1 MCYSYLPTLSCFS
14 AICEH
19 FPKFNE
25 LQEGLYV
32 LKLEK
37 KQRVILSGAE
47 KGSTVTFS
55 VKKEQ
60 S

>member
-1 MCYSYLPTLSCFS
+1 M
-14 AICEH
+14 CEH

-32 LKLEK
+32 IKLEK
-37 KQRVILSGAE
+37 KQCVILSGAE
-47 KGSTVTFS
+47 EGSTVTFS